1 MVQRIKKWLVTFAQ
15 TTPFLLSNTVI
26 VIPYLLFLG
35 LNDGKSWLTILPFTL
50 FYTLRMTGIFLIR
63 SIRLGLDS
71 YTLLIGALLMGGVG
85 AFAGVLG
92 VYYFPFFY
100 LSGSL
105 LGLSASWLVPTN
117 RTVNL
122 HEKNLGFI
130 NMTRKKVP
138 FALFLLILLLVV
150 MEWSGT
156 TKLIAAFG
164 LYTMF
169 YVMAYHTVTHYPRYS
184 IDFKQMNSKVI
195 AFKEL
200 LLFLIFFLLL
210 FLLRNARLLAN
221 IQLLDWAIY
230 GFFFLF
236 LGAVFYLGRAKKHWK
251 LPSWLNVLTF
261 LNGMLGNFVFLFGAL
276 YLGSLHGTEALTR
289 YLYLPYL
296 GGMIL
301 SMILGKRILQ
311 GISPNTVPV
320 LLGGLALSLF
330 VLLFPQSFVLGLF
343 LLSFWQ
349 SLTSSWLNQRY
360 AQEPSLPVDQRM
372 IAKFTTQNKGS
383 VTHQFVMMAF
393 LLIMT
398 TLFDRPMN
406 ILLQLSGNDPLSS
419 PDLHVLNDAKW
430 LNCGILMVAVI
441 VVYILWKK
449 NHSTGESDETIKTND
464 DFPLE

>member
-1 MVQRIKKWLVTFAQ
+1 MFQQIKKWLVTFAQ
-15 TTPFLLSNTVI
+15 TTPFLLSNTII

-35 LNDGKSWLTILPFTL
+35 LNDGKSWRTILPFTL

-85 AFAGVLG
+85 AFSGILG

-122 HEKNLGFI
+122 HEKNLGFT
-130 NMTRKKVP
+130 NMTRKKLP
-138 FALFLLILLLVV
+138 FALLLLLLLLLV
-150 MEWSGT
+150 MDWSGSS
-156 TKLIAAFG
+156 KLIAAFG

-169 YVMAYHTVTHYPRYS
+169 YIMAYHTVTHYPRYS
-184 IDFKQMNSKVI
+184 IDFKQMNSKLI

-200 LLFLIFFLLL
+200 SFFLLFFLLL
-210 FLLRNARLLAN
+210 FLLRNARLLVN

-230 GFFFLF
+230 GFFALF
-236 LGAVFYLGRAKKHWK
+236 LGAVFYLGRGKKRWK
-251 LPSWLNVLTF
+251 LPLWLNLLTL

-276 YLGSLHGTEALTR
+276 YLGSLYGTASLTR

-296 GGMIL
+296 AGMIL
-301 SMILGKRILQ
+301 SMFLGKRVLRLFTLGAIPILL
-311 GISPNTVPV
+311 S
-320 LLGGLALSLF
+320 GLTLSL
-330 VLLFPQSFVLGLF
+330 VILLVPHGFIFGLF

-349 SLTSSWLNQRY
+349 SLTGNWLNERY
-360 AQEPSLPVDQRM
+360 AIEPSLHPDQRL

-383 VTHQFVMMAF
+383 VLHQFMMMTFLIVMTK
-393 LLIMT
+393 LL
-398 TLFDRPMN
+398 DRPLN
-406 ILLQLSGNDPLSS
+406 VLLHLAGKGHLSRANMQ
-419 PDLHVLNDAKW
+419 VLDDTKL
-430 LNCGILMVAVI
+430 LNCGLLLVGIIAV
-441 VVYILWKK
+441 YYFWKK
-449 NHSTGESDETIKTND
+449 SENGNPAVADRAIEQDSSLD
-464 DFPLE
+464 

>member
-85 AFAGVLG
+85 AFAGILG

-122 HEKNLGFI
+122 HEKNLGFT
-130 NMTRKKVP
+130 NMTRKKMP

-156 TKLIAAFG
+156 RKLIAAFG
-164 LYTMF
+164 LYTLF
-169 YVMAYHTVTHYPRYS
+169 YIMAYHTVTHYPRYS
-184 IDFKQMNSKVI
+184 IDFKQMNAKVI
-195 AFKEL
+195 AYKEL
-200 LLFLIFFLLL
+200 VLFLLFFLLL

-230 GFFFLF
+230 GFFVLF
-236 LGAVFYLGRAKKHWK
+236 LGAVFYLGRGKKHWK

-276 YLGSLHGTEALTR
+276 YLGSLYGTEALIR

-296 GGMIL
+296 AGMIL
-301 SMILGKRILQ
+301 SMLLGNRMLQ
-311 GISPNTVPV
+311 RFSPNAVLV
-320 LLGGLALSLF
+320 LLGGLAFSLF
-330 VLLFPQSFVLGLF
+330 VLLFPQSFVFGLF

-360 AQEPSLPVDQRM
+360 AQEPSLAVDQRM

-393 LLIMT
+393 LVMMT
-398 TLFDRPMN
+398 NLFDRPLN
-406 ILLQLSGNDPLSS
+406 ILLQLSGKGPLSTL
-419 PDLHVLNDAKW
+419 DLHVLNDVKW
-430 LNCGILMVAVI
+430 LNCGILIVGVI
-441 VVYILWKK
+441 VAYALWKK
-449 NHSTGESDETIKTND
+449 ASSNRGSGETIRID
-464 DFPLE
+464 DDSSI

>member
-200 LLFLIFFLLL
+200 LLFLIFSCYSFCCGMHVYWQISNCL
-210 FLLRNARLLAN
+210 
-221 IQLLDWAIY
+221 I
-230 GFFFLF
+230 
-236 LGAVFYLGRAKKHWK
+236 GRFM
-251 LPSWLNVLTF
+251 V
-261 LNGMLGNFVFLFGAL
+261 
-276 YLGSLHGTEALTR
+276 
-289 YLYLPYL
+289 
-296 GGMIL
+296 
-301 SMILGKRILQ
+301 
-311 GISPNTVPV
+311 
-320 LLGGLALSLF
+320 
-330 VLLFPQSFVLGLF
+330 SF
-343 LLSFWQ
+343 
-349 SLTSSWLNQRY
+349 SS
-360 AQEPSLPVDQRM
+360 S
-372 IAKFTTQNKGS
+372 
-383 VTHQFVMMAF
+383 
-393 LLIMT
+393 
-398 TLFDRPMN
+398 
-406 ILLQLSGNDPLSS
+406 
-419 PDLHVLNDAKW
+419 
-430 LNCGILMVAVI
+430 
-441 VVYILWKK
+441 
-449 NHSTGESDETIKTND
+449 
-464 DFPLE
+464 